1 MAFLLR
7 AKNLLLASLSSVL
20 LLVAMQ
26 EAAHAEP
33 ILASYYAAE
42 LAGNPTAS
50 GEPFDPYDMTA
61 AHPYLPFGTLL
72 TVSNGGRSVTV
83 RVNDRGPHVAGRGLD
98 LSLGAAQAI
107 GITAAGTAVVET
119 DAAEAPE
126 VKSSVSNGETAES
139 AEPPRNTSSAKTIPS
154 AETQATGELPKG
166 ELPKFV
172 TAGMLTPPG
181 KRMLASMDGES
192 SPWARRVGAHGTTS
206 SPEAPIATKLTEGEQ
221 MVQTFAVRSASLWRR
236 RG

>member
-7 AKNLLLASLSSVL
+7 AKNLLLAGLSSVL

-26 EAAHAEP
+26 ETAHAEP
-33 ILASYYAAE
+33 VLASYYAAE

-50 GEPFDPYDMTA
+50 GEPFAPYDMTA

-72 TVSNGGRSVTV
+72 TVSNAGRSVTV

-126 VKSSVSNGETAES
+126 ARPSVSNSETAES
-139 AEPPRNTSSAKTIPS
+139 DGPSRIASSAKTIPS
-154 AETQATGELPKG
+154 AETQATGER
-166 ELPKFV
+166 PKFV
-172 TAGMLTPPG
+172 TVGMLTPPG
-181 KRMLASMDGES
+181 KRMLASMDGGS
-192 SPWARRVGAHGTTS
+192 SPWVRRAGAHHGTTS
-206 SPEAPIATKLTEGEQ
+206 SPEAAIATKLTEGEQ
-221 MVQTFAVRSASLWRR
+221 MAQTLAVRSASLWRR